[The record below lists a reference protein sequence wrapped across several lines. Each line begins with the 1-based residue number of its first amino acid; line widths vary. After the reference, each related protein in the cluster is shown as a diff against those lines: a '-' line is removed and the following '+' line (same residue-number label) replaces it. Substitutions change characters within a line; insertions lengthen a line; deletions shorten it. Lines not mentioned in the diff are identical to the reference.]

1 MSWTTTSSSS
11 RSASRWRT
19 CGSSSPTAASHAP
32 AIAAVV
38 FDIGGVVQESPLD
51 AIARYEADHG
61 LAPHAINR
69 AVVATGE
76 RGAWSRLE
84 RGELT
89 LERFFAPFEADCRAH
104 GVEVSGERLMAYIA
118 RAGVARPPM
127 VRAIRRIRER
137 GLRVGALTNNWATEQ
152 PQPPS
157 PLRELFNVFVESRAV
172 GMRKPDPRIYRLV
185 CRELGVEPARTA
197 FLDDIGANLKSAR
210 ALGMATIK
218 VVDPDAAL
226 RELGVLLGF
235 DLSA

>member
-1 MSWTTTSSSS
+1 V
-11 RSASRWRT
+11 
-19 CGSSSPTAASHAP
+19 TAAP

-127 VRAIRRIRER
+127 VRAICRIRER

-157 PLRELFNVFVESRAV
+157 PLRELFDVFVESRAV